1 MSSILTN
8 YSGNDRSTVT
18 HKETNISTVSIA
30 QIPADEQFQIP
41 EDNEDQALMRA
52 SQEIVEET
60 LKSIENFESCQ
71 LRNID
76 THPVQSPPFS
86 KFSSQ
91 NLLTGATVN
100 GNITFNFGFD
110 MFDKE
115 NTCVSSVKKPK
126 RKYVIESDS
135 D

>member
-1 MSSILTN
+1 M
-8 YSGNDRSTVT
+8 
-18 HKETNISTVSIA
+18 HKY
-30 QIPADEQFQIP
+30 QQFQIQ
-41 EDNEDQALMRA
+41 EDNEDQALVRA

-60 LKSIENFESCQ
+60 LKSIENFKSCQ

-76 THPVQSPPFS
+76 THPAQSPLFS
-86 KFSSQ
+86 KFPPQ
-91 NLLTGATVN
+91 HLLTGATVN

-126 RKYVIESDS
+126 RKYVIESDTE
-135 D
+135 

>member
-1 MSSILTN
+1 MHSVNLYNPGS
-8 YSGNDRSTVT
+8 V
-18 HKETNISTVSIA
+18 
-30 QIPADEQFQIP
+30 PADEQFQIP

-86 KFSSQ
+86 KFSPQ

-115 NTCVSSVKKPK
+115 NTCVSSVKNQKENMSLSQT
-126 RKYVIESDS
+126 VIN
-135 D
+135 